1 MNGLNIRET
10 VLVRYWYF
18 HLTVFNILFIIII
31 NLEQISKFQ
40 ILKMENESL
49 FRKIF
54 FKDMLSKSLPNHIND
69 TGSDIQIELTVPE
82 RKHPSWNLVY
92 NEMKEY

>member
-1 MNGLNIRET
+1 
-10 VLVRYWYF
+10 
-18 HLTVFNILFIIII
+18 
-31 NLEQISKFQ
+31 
-40 ILKMENESL
+40 MENESL

-69 TGSDIQIELTVPE
+69 TGSDIQIALTVPE